1 MQVHRIQLSESAC
14 RERLVAVC
22 HRLYQKGLIA
32 AGDGNVS
39 MRLGEDRVLVTPTG
53 FNKGLI
59 RPEDLTVTD
68 LHGRRLKGTHDPSSE
83 FAMHE
88 LCYAERPDVTAVV
101 HAHPPITVALA
112 LAGVSL
118 AQCVLSETCLVLGP
132 ILTAPYSTPTTSEV
146 PEVLRPYVRQANAVV
161 MDRHGALTVG
171 RTLDEAYNRMEAME
185 HAAVITHA
193 ARALGPITPLAPQQ
207 AAKLQQLAQK
217 LGIPRAPDP
226 CTLCNA
232 CPSGQLDAT
241 RPRPSDAPRSS
252 AMDSAMDSAVVDA
265 VVAAV
270 LSRLSAR

>member
-1 MQVHRIQLSESAC
+1 MQRAFVSESAA
-14 RERLVAVC
+14 REQLVAVC
-22 HRLYQKGLIA
+22 HRLYQKSLIA

-39 MRLGEDRVLVTPTG
+39 MKLGDDRILVTPTG

-59 RPEDLTVTD
+59 RAEDLIITD
-68 LHGRRLKGTHDPSSE
+68 LHGRRLKGSHSPSSE

-88 LCYAERPDVTAVV
+88 LCYAERPDIAAVV

-146 PEVLRPYVRQANAVV
+146 PQVLRPYIRQSNAVI

-171 RTLDEAYNRMEAME
+171 RTLEEAYNRMEAME

-193 ARALGPITPLAPQQ
+193 ARALGPITPLNPVEAG
-207 AAKLQQLAQK
+207 KLQDLAQK

-232 CPSGQLDAT
+232 CPSGTAGK
-241 RPRPSDAPRSS
+241 PAPEPAEPSSQ
-252 AMDSAMDSAVVDA
+252 DSALIESLVQ
-265 VVAAV
+265 AV
-270 LSRLSAR
+270 LNRLTPR